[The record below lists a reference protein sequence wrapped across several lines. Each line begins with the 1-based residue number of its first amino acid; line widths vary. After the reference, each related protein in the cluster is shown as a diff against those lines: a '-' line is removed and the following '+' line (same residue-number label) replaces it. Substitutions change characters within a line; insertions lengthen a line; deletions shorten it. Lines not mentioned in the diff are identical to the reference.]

1 MLIPESHSD
10 ILDKKAFASVATIGP
25 NGEPQNNPVWFEWDG
40 SHIRFSLTTTRQKY
54 RNTRADRRVALS
66 ILDPDDPY
74 RYLEIRGVVADVEDD
89 PDLAFINSMALKYL
103 GLDRYPWHQPGDERI
118 VIVVEPTKTTTM
130 G

>member
-1 MLIPESHSD
+1 MLIPESHAD

-25 NGEPQNNPVWFEWDG
+25 NGEPQNNPVWFGWDG
-40 SHIRFSLTTTRQKY
+40 SHIRFSQTTTRQKY

-118 VIVVEPTKTTTM
+118 VVVVEPTKTTTM

>member
-25 NGEPQNNPVWFEWDG
+25 NGEPQNNPVWFGWDG
-40 SHIRFSLTTTRQKY
+40 SHIRFSQTTTRQKY

>member
-1 MLIPESHSD
+1 MLIPESHAD

-25 NGEPQNNPVWFEWDG
+25 NGEPQNNPVWFGWDG
-40 SHIRFSLTTTRQKY
+40 SHIRFSQTTTRQKY

-103 GLDRYPWHQPGDERI
+103 GFDRYPWHQPGDERI
-118 VIVVEPTKTTTM
+118 VIVVEPTRTTTM

>member
-1 MLIPESHSD
+1 MIIPDSHVD

-25 NGEPQNNPVWFEWDG
+25 NGEPQNNPVWFGWNG
-40 SHIRFSLTTTRQKY
+40 SQIRFSQTTTRQKY
-54 RNTRADRRVALS
+54 RNTRTDRRVALS

-74 RYLEIRGVVADVEDD
+74 RYLEVRGIVVDVEDD

-118 VIVVEPTKTTTM
+118 VIVVEPTRTSTM

>member
-1 MLIPESHSD
+1 MLIPDSHVD

-25 NGEPQNNPVWFEWDG
+25 NGEPQNNPVWFGWNG
-40 SHIRFSLTTTRQKY
+40 SEIRFSQTTTRQKY
-54 RNTRADRRVALS
+54 RNTRMDRRVALS

-74 RYLEIRGVVADVEDD
+74 RYLEVRGVVVDVEDD

-118 VIVVEPTKTTTM
+118 VIVVEPTHTSTM

>member
-1 MLIPESHSD
+1 MLIPDSHID

-25 NGEPQNNPVWFEWDG
+25 NGEPQNNPVWFGWNG
-40 SHIRFSLTTTRQKY
+40 SEIRFSQTTTRQKY
-54 RNTRADRRVALS
+54 RNTRMDRRVALS

-74 RYLEIRGVVADVEDD
+74 RYLEVRGVVVDVEDD
-89 PDLAFINSMALKYL
+89 PDLVFINSMALKYL

-118 VIVVEPTKTTTM
+118 VIVVEPTHTSTM

>member
-1 MLIPESHSD
+1 MLIPESHAD

-25 NGEPQNNPVWFEWDG
+25 NGEPQNNPVWFGWDG
-40 SHIRFSLTTTRQKY
+40 SHIRFSQTTTRQKY

>member
-1 MLIPESHSD
+1 MLIPESHAD

-25 NGEPQNNPVWFEWDG
+25 NGEPQNNPVWFGWDG
-40 SHIRFSLTTTRQKY
+40 SHIRFSQTTTRQKY

-74 RYLEIRGVVADVEDD
+74 RYLEIRGVATDVEDD

>member
-1 MLIPESHSD
+1 MLIPESHAD

-25 NGEPQNNPVWFEWDG
+25 NGEPQNNPVWFGWDG
-40 SHIRFSLTTTRQKY
+40 SHIRFSQTTTRQKY

-89 PDLAFINSMALKYL
+89 PNLAFINSMALKYL

>member
-1 MLIPESHSD
+1 MLIPESHAD
-10 ILDKKAFASVATIGP
+10 ILDKRAFASVATIGP
-25 NGEPQNNPVWFEWDG
+25 NGEPQNNPVWFGWDG
-40 SHIRFSLTTTRQKY
+40 SHIRFSQTTTRQKY

-89 PDLAFINSMALKYL
+89 PNLAFINSMALKYL